1 MHSAL
6 KEAKS
11 CEADETDSLRNK
23 QGTEGVGVETE
34 GWEKV
39 EEAVE
44 TQARDIHIEYKNN
57 RSLNTNNRK
66 VLRVSTSFEKVER
79 NKDRLLKGGFPGGGP
94 LSGGPRHSPF
104 GCGLDL
110 TERESIG
117 YPWPARA
124 EERLPFLHSASRR
137 VPREG
142 WSGGPQ
148 NQTLRGSNQLLA
160 GSCQDSALLC
170 HKCNFQKLKRR
181 RYRSVT
187 WIP

>member
-23 QGTEGVGVETE
+23 QGTGGGGVETE

-79 NKDRLLKGGFPGGGP
+79 NKDRLLKGGFLGGGP

-117 YPWPARA
+117 YPWPAPARA
-124 EERLPFLHSASRR
+124 RRRGSLSYIRHPGGYPARGGVEVPKIKPFEVQINSWPGAVRILHS
-137 VPREG
+137 
-142 WSGGPQ
+142 
-148 NQTLRGSNQLLA
+148 
-160 GSCQDSALLC
+160 
-170 HKCNFQKLKRR
+170 F
-181 RYRSVT
+181 VT
-187 WIP
+187 NVISKS